1 MSETRIHPVT
11 GKPLKRGSR
20 PYTVQVGDRRIEV
33 MLGGWYPDD
42 DSDAI
47 HSGADL
53 KVIEDT
59 ERELSSKTADRTEDE

>member
-1 MSETRIHPVT
+1 MNETRIHPVT

-53 KVIEDT
+53 KVIEDA
-59 ERELSSKTADRTEDE
+59 ERELSRQTADRTEEK

>member
-1 MSETRIHPVT
+1 MNETRIYPVT
-11 GKPLKRGSR
+11 GKPPKRGSR
-20 PYTVQVGDRRIEV
+20 PYTVQVEGRRIEV

-53 KVIEDT
+53 KVIEDA
-59 ERELSSKTADRTEDE
+59 ERELSSKTADKTEDE